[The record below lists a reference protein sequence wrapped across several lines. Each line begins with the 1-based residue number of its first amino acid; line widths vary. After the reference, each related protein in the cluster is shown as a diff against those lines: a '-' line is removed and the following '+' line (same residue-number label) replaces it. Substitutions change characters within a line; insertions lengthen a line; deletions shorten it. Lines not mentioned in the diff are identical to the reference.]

1 MNGLNMAVEDT
12 NVPGE
17 NKVPHG
23 WRYLIHKPDSGTQL
37 SKYLEGTAVKE
48 LRGDTPLQ
56 QRMLKGNNKVLP
68 TIHWASVQQGKNA
81 CTHKLMFPCPRS
93 SNLI

>member
-12 NVPGE
+12 HVPDE

-37 SKYLEGTAVKE
+37 SKYLEVTAVK
-48 LRGDTPLQ
+48 GT
-56 QRMLKGNNKVLP
+56 
-68 TIHWASVQQGKNA
+68 
-81 CTHKLMFPCPRS
+81 
-93 SNLI
+93 